1 MSPHCQIFFIT
12 NETLGMN
19 LDFVFDFYMELLA
32 VNERFYEFLDKSQVT
47 PVHNLFQKYKMFDD
61 FLMFSMFLN

>member
-47 PVHNLFQKYKMFDD
+47 PVHNLFQNFKICGVF
-61 FLMFSMFLN
+61 FIFSMFLN